1 MLTSAINDQDS
12 RPFDVALDHE
22 SFDFALDHEL
32 AEWLVEWVKGS
43 GRILMPLDLRFTV
56 AVARLE
62 SVLVQGVTTRRTE
75 SGRLWTKR
83 AV

>member
-22 SFDFALDHEL
+22 LAEWL

-43 GRILMPLDLRFTV
+43 GRILMSLDLRFTV
-56 AVARLE
+56 AVALLE
-62 SVLVQGVTTRRTE
+62 SVLVQGVTARSNET
-75 SGRLWTKR
+75 GKPWTKR
-83 AV
+83 AA